1 MDVKKTYCK
10 RGLIVEI
17 ISNTELQEK
26 TCIYID
32 LGLKRYRETEILQ
45 EEIVEKVIREVLPEH
60 ILLVEHP
67 SVITLGKSTKE
78 DAVYKESPEKIKERG
93 IEVYK
98 TKRGGSITLHEPGQ
112 LVAYPI
118 IKLNKRDVHSYV
130 RTLEEVVIQLLDTY
144 NIKGIRRQNYTGVWV
159 DEKRKI
165 CSIGVAVKKWVTYHG
180 LALNVNNKLEDFKL
194 FDPCGLEDVEMVS
207 IEKILG
213 FKVDINE
220 LKKRFI
226 RIFSMVFERSIVD
239 GNGKAY
245 LA

>member
-1 MDVKKTYCK
+1 METVFAKLK
-10 RGLIVEI
+10 
-17 ISNTELQEK
+17 EK

-45 EEIVEKVIREVLPEH
+45 EEIVEKVMKEILPEH

-67 SVITLGKSTKE
+67 SVITLGRSTKE
-78 DAVYKESPEKIKERG
+78 EVVFKESPERIKERG
-93 IEVYK
+93 IEIYK

-112 LVAYPI
+112 MVVYPI
-118 IKLNKRDVHSYV
+118 IRLEKRDVHTYV
-130 RTLEEVVIQLLDTY
+130 RNLEEVIIQLLDTY
-144 NIKGIRRQNYTGVWV
+144 NIKGIKRQNYTGVWI

-194 FDPCGLEDVEMVS
+194 FNPCGLEDVEMVS

-213 FKVDINE
+213 FKVDMDE

-226 RIFSMVFERSIVD
+226 HIFSMVFERSLVN
-239 GNGKAY
+239 GNS
-245 LA
+245 